1 MSAPPGGGPGERDS
15 VARPVR
21 VDAGARR
28 RAGAVG
34 LLAAAVFL
42 FLLGR
47 LFSIQVVGHETYRGR
62 REGQARGTIIVETPA
77 GTLRDARGQ
86 VLAVSVPV
94 ASVWA
99 DPSAL
104 EDRPAAG
111 RLLAEALGMRVETVL
126 ERLSLQDRKF
136 VWIKR
141 KIAPEEAD
149 RVRKLLAERPFK
161 FSGRAGGAS
170 LGLATEFTRRYPQG
184 GLLAHVLGFR
194 SEDERSHEGLE
205 RALAG
210 ILDGGRRTAAVEV
223 DGLRRPLGGPS
234 VEAPPEAVLT
244 IDLLLQRI
252 VEEEL
257 DAACAEHRP
266 EWASV
271 VAIDPRTG
279 AILALANRPAFDPNE
294 PAAAAGAARRNRAI
308 VDPYEPGSTLKPFLA
323 AYALELGLASPET
336 TFDCENG
343 LWKHGPRLLHDHH
356 PYGKLTLAEVIKYS
370 SNIGAA
376 KLGALTLG
384 RARLYE
390 CMARWGFGARTG
402 VDLPAEDEGRLFP
415 LSRWSLYSETS
426 VPMGHEIAVTP
437 LQLAAAMSALACGG
451 TLHRPFVVRRVVGA
465 DGTVLHEGHPV
476 AVRRVV
482 GSHAAAQMAEIL
494 AGVVREGTG
503 KKAQVPGVTV
513 AGKTGTTQKVDPRTK
528 RYTRERYISSF
539 VGFAPAKEPRVCIA
553 VVLDEPKGGAYYGGA
568 VAAPVVGRILQRG
581 LVHVP

>member
-1 MSAPPGGGPGERDS
+1 MSASPNPGERGP
-15 VARPVR
+15 AP

-28 RAGAVG
+28 RAGAVAV
-34 LLAAAVFL
+34 LAAALFL

-47 LFSIQVVGHETYRGR
+47 LFSIQVVGHETYRGKR
-62 REGQARGTIIVETPA
+62 DAQARGIVIVETPA

-86 VLAVSVPV
+86 ILAVSVPV
-94 ASVWA
+94 ESVWA

-104 EDRPAAG
+104 GDRPAAA
-111 RLLAEALGMRVETVL
+111 RLLAQALGMRPEAVL
-126 ERLSLQDRKF
+126 ERLSSEERRF
-136 VWIKR
+136 AWIKR
-141 KIAPEEAD
+141 KVAPEEAD
-149 RVRKLLAERPFK
+149 RVRKLLKEPPFAPK
-161 FSGRAGGAS
+161 DRGAAPA
-170 LGLATEFTRRYPQG
+170 LGLATEFARRYPQG
-184 GLLAHVLGFR
+184 PVLSHVLGFR
-194 SEDERSHEGLE
+194 SEDEESHEGLE
-205 RALAG
+205 RALARV
-210 ILDGGRRTAAVEV
+210 LEGGRRAASVDV

-234 VEAPPEAVLT
+234 LEAPPEAVLT

-266 EWASV
+266 DWASV
-271 VAIDPRTG
+271 VAMDPRTG
-279 AILALANRPAFDPNE
+279 AILALANRPGFDPND
-294 PAAAAGAARRNRAI
+294 PAASPGAARRNRAV

-323 AYALELGLASPET
+323 AYALDLGLVTPQT

-356 PYGKLTLAEVIKYS
+356 PYGRLTLAEVIKYS

-384 RARLYE
+384 RARLHE
-390 CMARWGFGARTG
+390 CMARWGFGSRTG
-402 VDLPAEDEGRLFP
+402 VDLPAEDPGRLFP
-415 LSRWSLYSETS
+415 LSRWSVYSDTS

-437 LQLAAAMSALACGG
+437 LQLATAMSAVASGG
-451 TLHRPFVVRRVVGA
+451 TLHRPFVIRRVVGA

-476 AVRRVV
+476 AARRLI
-482 GSHAAAQMAEIL
+482 GSRAAAQMVEIL
-494 AGVVREGTG
+494 ADTVRDGTG

-513 AGKTGTTQKVDPRTK
+513 AGKTGTTQKVDPLTK

-539 VGFAPAKEPRVCIA
+539 VGFAPAEEPRVCIA
-553 VVLDEPKGGAYYGGA
+553 VVIDEPKGGAYYGGA

>member
-1 MSAPPGGGPGERDS
+1 MSASPGPGERGP
-15 VARPVR
+15 AP

-28 RAGAVG
+28 RAGAVAV
-34 LLAAAVFL
+34 LAAALFL

-47 LFSIQVVGHETYRGR
+47 LFSIQVVGHETYRGK
-62 REGQARGTIIVETPA
+62 REAQTRGTVVVETPA

-86 VLAVSVPV
+86 ILAVSVPV
-94 ASVWA
+94 ESVWA

-104 EDRPAAG
+104 DDRPAAA
-111 RLLAEALGMRVETVL
+111 RLLAQALGMRPETVL
-126 ERLSLQDRKF
+126 ERLSREERRF
-136 VWIKR
+136 AWIKR
-141 KIAPEEAD
+141 KIAPQEAD
-149 RVRKLLAERPFK
+149 RVRKLLKEPPFA
-161 FSGRAGGAS
+161 SRDRRAAPA
-170 LGLATEFTRRYPQG
+170 LGLATEFARRYPQG
-184 GLLAHVLGFR
+184 PVLSHILGFR
-194 SEDERSHEGLE
+194 SEDEESHEGLE
-205 RALAG
+205 RALARV
-210 ILDGGRRTAAVEV
+210 LEGGRRAASVEV

-234 VEAPPEAVLT
+234 LEAPPDAVLT

-266 EWASV
+266 DWASV
-271 VAIDPRTG
+271 VAMDPRTG
-279 AILALANRPAFDPNE
+279 AILALANRPGFDPND
-294 PAAAAGAARRNRAI
+294 PAAAPGAARRNRAV

-323 AYALELGLASPET
+323 AYALDLGLVTPET

-356 PYGKLTLAEVIKYS
+356 PYGRLTLAEVIKYS

-384 RARLYE
+384 RARLHE
-390 CMARWGFGARTG
+390 CMARWGFGSRTG
-402 VDLPAEDEGRLFP
+402 VDLPAEDQGRLFP
-415 LSRWSLYSETS
+415 LSRWSVYSDTS

-437 LQLAAAMSALACGG
+437 LQLVTAMSAVASGG

-465 DGTVLHEGHPV
+465 DGAVLHEGHPV
-476 AVRRVV
+476 AARRVI
-482 GSHAAAQMAEIL
+482 GSRAAAQMVEIL
-494 AGVVREGTG
+494 ADTVRDGTG

-513 AGKTGTTQKVDPRTK
+513 AGKTGTTQKVDPQTK

-539 VGFAPAKEPRVCIA
+539 VGFAPAEEPRICIA
-553 VVLDEPKGGAYYGGA
+553 VVIDEPKGGAYYGGA

>member
-1 MSAPPGGGPGERDS
+1 MSPAPGPGERG
-15 VARPVR
+15 AAGAAP

-28 RAGAVG
+28 RAGAVAV
-34 LLAAAVFL
+34 LAAGVFV

-62 REGQARGTIIVETPA
+62 RDAQARGTVVVETPA

-94 ASVWA
+94 ESVWA

-104 EDRPAAG
+104 GDRPAAA
-111 RLLAEALGMRVETVL
+111 RLLADALGLRTETVL
-126 ERLSLQDRKF
+126 ERLSREDRRF

-141 KIAPEEAD
+141 KVTPEEAE
-149 RVRKLLAERPFK
+149 RVRALAGRPPFK
-161 FSGRAGGAS
+161 DPGRGGGPA
-170 LGLATEFTRRYPQG
+170 LGLTVEFARRYPQG
-184 GLLAHVLGFR
+184 PLLAHVLGFR
-194 SEDERSHEGLE
+194 SEDEEAHEGLE

-210 ILDGGRRTAAVEV
+210 VLQGGRRAAAVEV
-223 DGLRRPLGGPS
+223 DGLRRPLGGPV
-234 VEAPPEAVLT
+234 VEAPAEATLT

-266 EWASV
+266 DWASV
-271 VAIDPRTG
+271 VALDPRTG
-279 AILALANRPAFDPNE
+279 AILALANRPSFDPNE
-294 PAAAAGAARRNRAI
+294 PAAAPGPARRNRAV

-323 AYALELGLASPET
+323 AYALDLGLVTPET
-336 TFDCENG
+336 RFDCENG

-356 PYGKLTLAEVIKYS
+356 PYGTLTLADVIKYS

-384 RARLYE
+384 RARLRE
-390 CMARWGFGARTG
+390 CMARWGFGSRTG

-415 LSRWSLYSETS
+415 LSRWSVYSDTS

-437 LQLAAAMSALACGG
+437 LQLAAAMGAVANGG
-451 TLHRPFVVRRVVGA
+451 TLHRPFVVRRVTGA
-465 DGTVLHEGHPV
+465 DGAVLHEGHPV
-476 AVRRVV
+476 AARRVI
-482 GSHAAAQMAEIL
+482 GPRAAAQTVEIL
-494 AGVVREGTG
+494 AAAVREGTG

-513 AGKTGTTQKVDPRTK
+513 AGKTGTTQKIDPRTK

-539 VGFAPAKEPRVCIA
+539 VGFAPAEEPRVVIA
-553 VVLDEPKGGAYYGGA
+553 VVIDEPKGGAYYGGA